1 MNISQKRSMAQ
12 NRKGRLMKKKIALL
26 LSVLMSALMLGACG
40 TDPTTVDYNGLSY
53 SDLQMQTVVDAYYV
67 STLTDYYGADFVFD
81 EEVISQYESY
91 GISPAVFDAVPVW
104 GEIEKEFGDNT
115 QFNTDNFDPN
125 TFDTSSFVVTKSG
138 ETLTT
143 DITLTFGERDVDF
156 QLVYDY
162 YSMDVTG
169 VTVTPVY

>member
-1 MNISQKRSMAQ
+1 MAQ

-104 GEIEKEFGDNT
+104 GEMEKEFGDNT

-125 TFDTSSFVVTKSG
+125 TFDTSSFEEPFKSHHNIWCRNAKRCARIVQNLSKRVK
-138 ETLTT
+138 E
-143 DITLTFGERDVDF
+143 
-156 QLVYDY
+156 
-162 YSMDVTG
+162 
-169 VTVTPVY
+169 